1 MFKQNGTRAQKM
13 AESFFKK
20 FLNKIKASKSSSPES
35 LKAAE
40 ESMLNI
46 INAFGALDQK
56 AKNLEEKFP
65 EQEKLIHQYFSDAKK
80 IEPSVSVRAGKFE
93 QALQQQITKASSCI
107 DKILVDGD
115 ERKLDEE
122 LKLLG
127 RYVRVRTNAD
137 SEDGDE

>member
-1 MFKQNGTRAQKM
+1 M

-93 QALQQQITKASSCI
+93 QALQQQITKASSYI

>member
-1 MFKQNGTRAQKM
+1 M

-20 FLNKIKASKSSSPES
+20 FLNKIIASKSSSPES

-65 EQEKLIHQYFSDAKK
+65 EQEK
-80 IEPSVSVRAGKFE
+80 
-93 QALQQQITKASSCI
+93 
-107 DKILVDGD
+107 
-115 ERKLDEE
+115 
-122 LKLLG
+122 
-127 RYVRVRTNAD
+127 
-137 SEDGDE
+137 

>member
-1 MFKQNGTRAQKM
+1 M

-20 FLNKIKASKSSSPES
+20 FLNKIKASKSFSPES

>member
-1 MFKQNGTRAQKM
+1 M

-80 IEPSVSVRAGKFE
+80 IGPSVSVRAGKIE

-115 ERKLDEE
+115 ARKLDEE

-137 SEDGDE
+137 SEEGDD

>member
-1 MFKQNGTRAQKM
+1 M

-93 QALQQQITKASSCI
+93 QALQLQITKVSSCI

-115 ERKLDEE
+115 ARKLDEE
-122 LKLLG
+122 LKLLD
-127 RYVRVRTNAD
+127 RYVRVRGAAD
-137 SEDGDE
+137 SEEGDE

>member
-1 MFKQNGTRAQKM
+1 
-13 AESFFKK
+13 
-20 FLNKIKASKSSSPES
+20 
-35 LKAAE
+35 
-40 ESMLNI
+40 MLNI

-137 SEDGDE
+137 SEDGDD